1 MLVLGIETSCD
12 ECSVA
17 VVEDGRTIH
26 SNVVLSQV
34 ESHALFQGVVP
45 EIASR
50 MHTESILPVYRA
62 ALAEANVGA
71 AGAKEI
77 DGVAVTSR
85 PGLTGSLVVGL
96 TFAKG
101 VAFSLGVPYVAVDH
115 ILSHIYAPQLAERI
129 DYPHLTLL
137 VSGGHSI
144 IGKVEGFDRF
154 TVLGTTIDDACG
166 EAFDKVATHLGVGY
180 PGGVRI
186 DRLARKGDAGAYRF
200 PKPKLTKGDHRYDV
214 SYSGLKTAV
223 LHQLEQFH
231 VEGRGSA
238 LEDIAAS
245 FEKAAVDM
253 LLLRLLRAVR
263 DTGIRRVVAAGGVAA
278 NSYLRE
284 RLRRE
289 KELEVYVPPL
299 KLCTDNAAM
308 VAGLGYH
315 YLARGER
322 SAYEEGVRAR
332 VPRFRH
338 SYP

>member
-1 MLVLGIETSCD
+1 MLVLGIESSCD

-17 VVEDGRTIH
+17 LVEEGRRIR
-26 SNVVLSQV
+26 SNIVLSQV
-34 ESHALFQGVVP
+34 ESHAVFQGVVP

-62 ALAEANVGA
+62 ALAEAKVSPE
-71 AGAKEI
+71 EI
-77 DGVAVTSR
+77 EGVAVTSR

-96 TFAKG
+96 TFAKA
-101 VAFSLGVPYVAVDH
+101 VAFSLRVPYVAVDH
-115 ILSHIYAPQLAERI
+115 ILSHIYAPQLDTPIE
-129 DYPHLTLL
+129 YPHLTLL

-144 IGKVEGFDRF
+144 IGEVEAFDRF

-180 PGGVRI
+180 PGGVQI
-186 DRLARKGDAGAYRF
+186 DRLARKGDPAAYRF
-200 PKPKLTKGDHRYDV
+200 PIPKLAKGNHRYDL

-223 LHQLEQFH
+223 LHQLDQFH
-231 VEGRGSA
+231 VDGKGSS
-238 LEDIAAS
+238 LEDVAAS

-253 LLLRLLRAVR
+253 LLLRLMRAVN
-263 DTGIRRVVAAGGVAA
+263 DTGIHRVVAAGGVAA
-278 NSYLRE
+278 NSYLRA
-284 RLRRE
+284 RLAAE
-289 KELEVYVPPL
+289 TGLEVYVPPL
-299 KLCTDNAAM
+299 ELCTDNAAM

-315 YLARGER
+315 YLMRGE
-322 SAYEEGVRAR
+322 SSGYDEGVRAR

>member
-1 MLVLGIETSCD
+1 MVVLGIESSCD

-17 VVEDGRTIH
+17 VVESGRRIRA
-26 SNVVLSQV
+26 NIIYSQV
-34 ESHALFQGVVP
+34 ERHAMYNGVVP

-50 MHTESILPVYRA
+50 MHTETILPVFRQ
-62 ALAEANVGA
+62 ALRQARITPG
-71 AGAKEI
+71 EI
-77 DGVAVTSR
+77 EGVAATSR

-101 VAFSLGVPYVAVDH
+101 FALSLGLPFIAVDH
-115 ILSHIYAPQLAERI
+115 ILSHIYAAQLTEAI
-129 DYPHLTLL
+129 AYPHLILL
-137 VSGGHSI
+137 VSGGHTI
-144 IGKVEGFDRF
+144 IGKAEDYDQFS
-154 TVLGTTIDDACG
+154 VLGTTIDDACG

-186 DRLARKGDAGAYRF
+186 DRLARKGDPGAYRF
-200 PKPKLTKGDHRYDV
+200 PVPKLTKGNHPYDV

-231 VEGRGSA
+231 VEGKGSS

-245 FEKAAVDM
+245 FERAAVDM
-253 LLLRLLRAVR
+253 LFGRLMRAVEE
-263 DTGIRRVVAAGGVAA
+263 TGITTVVAAGGVAA

-284 RLRRE
+284 HLASRGDLRVH
-289 KELEVYVPPL
+289 LPPL
-299 KLCTDNAAM
+299 ELCTDNAAM
-308 VAGLGYH
+308 VAGLGYQ
-315 YLARGER
+315 YLSRGIT
-322 SAYEEGVRAR
+322 SPLGEGVQAR

>member
-17 VVEDGRTIH
+17 LVEDGKKIL
-26 SNVVLSQV
+26 SNIILSQV
-34 ESHALFQGVVP
+34 ESHAVFQGVVP

-50 MHTESILPVYRA
+50 MHTESILPVYRG
-62 ALAEANVGA
+62 ALAEAGV
-71 AGAKEI
+71 EPSQI
-77 DGVAVTSR
+77 DAVAVTSR

-96 TFAKG
+96 TFGKG

-115 ILSHIYAPQLAERI
+115 ILSHIYAPQLAEEI

-144 IGKVEGFDRF
+144 IGKVEGFDQF
-154 TVLGTTIDDACG
+154 SVLGTTIDDACG

-180 PGGVRI
+180 PGGVQI
-186 DRLARKGDAGAYRF
+186 DRLARRGDPGSYRF
-200 PKPKLTKGDHRYDV
+200 PIPKLAKGDHRYDV

-231 VEGRGSA
+231 VAGKGSA

-253 LLLRLLRAVR
+253 LVSRLLRAVK

-284 RLRRE
+284 RLHRE

-299 KLCTDNAAM
+299 ELCTDNAAM

-315 YLARGER
+315 YVARGEH
-322 SAYEEGVRAR
+322 SAYDEGVRAR